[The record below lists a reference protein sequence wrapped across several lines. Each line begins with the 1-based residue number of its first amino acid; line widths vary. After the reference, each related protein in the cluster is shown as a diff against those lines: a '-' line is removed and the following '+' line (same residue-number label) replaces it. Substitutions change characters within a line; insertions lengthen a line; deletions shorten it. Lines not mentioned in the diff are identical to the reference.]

1 MNFGEIL
8 DEWEK
13 ITSIPQGKKQRQKK
27 RLRETQIPKKK
38 NEKKPVQKIN
48 PITLWLET
56 HSVYDKDAEIQYERQ
71 NSKKTKETLKS
82 KGHSVTKWLE
92 NYEVYN
98 KDAENQSEKLAPQE
112 KRRRIICKKA
122 NKIID
127 LHRLTQEEA
136 WNVLEACFQE
146 SKEYGFKKLLIIHG
160 KGNHSQ
166 GEAVLKEL
174 VRRYIEHCPFAG
186 ESGYASSKNGGT
198 GATWV
203 LIK

>member
-8 DEWEK
+8 DEWER

-27 RLRETQIPKKK
+27 NLKETQIPNKK
-38 NEKKPVQKIN
+38 NEKKPIQKTN

-56 HSVYDKDAEIQYERQ
+56 HSVYDKDSEIQHKRQ
-71 NSKKTKETLKS
+71 NSKKPEKTLKP
-82 KGHSVTKWLE
+82 KVHPVTKWLE
-92 NYEVYN
+92 NHEVYD
-98 KDAENQSEKLAPQE
+98 KDAKNQSEKITPQE
-112 KRRRIICKKA
+112 KRRRIISKKA
-122 NKIID
+122 NKTID
-127 LHRLTQEEA
+127 LHGLTQEEA
-136 WNVLEACFQE
+136 WNILEACFKE

-186 ESGYASSKNGGT
+186 ESGYASPKNGGT